1 MTRRPRP
8 DPLVHDQRRAR
19 RPAGAEP
26 LRRSADDRR
35 IAGIAGGI
43 ARFAGADPWWVRA
56 AFAASVPLSLG
67 ITVAGYLLLWALLP
81 ADAGD

>member
-8 DPLVHDQRRAR
+8 DPLLHDQRRAR

-26 LRRSADDRR
+26 LRRSADDRW

-43 ARFAGADPWWVRA
+43 ARFGGADPRWVRA

-67 ITVAGYLLLWALLP
+67 ITVGGYLLLWALLP
-81 ADAGD
+81 ADAGA